1 MKKILLAALAALTL
15 SPALAQR
22 FCIEGVCDA
31 KATKAYLR
39 AIKTRDADSVEV
51 VNGTFR
57 FEGDAQGQTLFY
69 VYSNAE
75 NSDAVRLIAEGDVR
89 ADLKQRTVSGT
100 PENEAF
106 SLWQKRLNEQEDIM
120 REVAAV
126 FKNPAQSQ
134 ESSDSLRQA
143 LIQRYE
149 TAHTTLL
156 ALIKDCCEQNKQH
169 VFPAFFLL
177 ENASMMDRE
186 TVISLAEEGDP
197 AYMKVKAASSLKN
210 MIGAWKRQAVGAQFT
225 DLEMAD
231 TEGKMHKLSEFV
243 GKGKYVLVDFWA
255 SWCGP
260 CRREMPHVKAAYEK
274 YKDKGFDVVGL
285 SFDQDKEA
293 WTGAIQS
300 LALPWHHLSDLKGWK
315 CVAGEVYG
323 INSIPATLLV
333 GPDGKIVANN
343 LRGDALEKKLEE
355 LLK

>member
-156 ALIKDCCEQNKQH
+156 ALIKECCEQNKQH

-177 ENASMMDRE
+177 ENASMMERE

-210 MIGAWKRQAVGAQFT
+210 MIGAWKRQAVGVQFT

>member
-75 NSDAVRLIAEGDVR
+75 NNDAVRLIAEGDVR

-210 MIGAWKRQAVGAQFT
+210 MIGAWKRQAVGVQFT

-323 INSIPATLLV
+323 INSIPRWSRRQNCCQQSPRRCA
-333 GPDGKIVANN
+333 G
-343 LRGDALEKKLEE
+343 EKTRRTAEMKR
-355 LLK
+355 

>member
-75 NSDAVRLIAEGDVR
+75 NSDAVRLIAEGNVR

-177 ENASMMDRE
+177 ENASMMERE
-186 TVISLAEEGDP
+186 TVVSLAEEGDP

>member
-57 FEGDAQGQTLFY
+57 FEGDAQDQTLFY

-75 NSDAVRLIAEGDVR
+75 NNDAVRLIAEGDVR

-126 FKNPAQSQ
+126 FKKPAQSQ

-210 MIGAWKRQAVGAQFT
+210 MIGAWKRQAVGVQFT

>member
-274 YKDKGFDVVGL
+274 FKDKGFDVVGL

>member
-177 ENASMMDRE
+177 ENASMMERE

-210 MIGAWKRQAVGAQFT
+210 MIGAWKRQAVGVQFT

-255 SWCGP
+255 SWGGP

>member
-149 TAHTTLL
+149 TALTTLL
-156 ALIKDCCEQNKQH
+156 ALIKDCCEKNKQH

-177 ENASMMDRE
+177 ENASMMERE

-210 MIGAWKRQAVGAQFT
+210 MIGAWKRQAVGVQFT

>member
-177 ENASMMDRE
+177 ENASMMERE

-274 YKDKGFDVVGL
+274 YKDKGFDVVCL

>member
-106 SLWQKRLNEQEDIM
+106 SLWQKRLSEQEDIM

-177 ENASMMDRE
+177 ENASMMDHE

>member
-149 TAHTTLL
+149 TALTTLL

-186 TVISLAEEGDP
+186 TVVSLAEEGDP

-210 MIGAWKRQAVGAQFT
+210 MIGAWKRQAVGVQFT

>member
-177 ENASMMDRE
+177 ENASMMERE

-210 MIGAWKRQAVGAQFT
+210 MIGAWKRQAVGVQFT

>member
-75 NSDAVRLIAEGDVR
+75 NSDAVRLIAEGNVR

-186 TVISLAEEGDP
+186 TVVSLAEEGDP

-210 MIGAWKRQAVGAQFT
+210 MIGAWKRQAVGVQFT

-274 YKDKGFDVVGL
+274 FKDKGFDVVGL

>member
-75 NSDAVRLIAEGDVR
+75 NNDAVRLIAEGDVR

-106 SLWQKRLNEQEDIM
+106 SLWQKRLSEQEDIM

-134 ESSDSLRQA
+134 QSSDSLRQA

-177 ENASMMDRE
+177 ENASMMERE

>member
-39 AIKTRDADSVEV
+39 AIKTRDADSIEV

-126 FKNPAQSQ
+126 FKKPTQSQ

-149 TAHTTLL
+149 TALTTLL

-177 ENASMMDRE
+177 ENASMMERE

>member
-177 ENASMMDRE
+177 ENASMMERE

-210 MIGAWKRQAVGAQFT
+210 MIGAWKRQAVGVQFT

-260 CRREMPHVKAAYEK
+260 CKMLAPVMEQLSDEITDVEFYNIDVDENPDLAGEYRIMNIPAVIAIKGGQVAGQQIGLVSKDEM
-274 YKDKGFDVVGL
+274 KGF
-285 SFDQDKEA
+285 
-293 WTGAIQS
+293 I
-300 LALPWHHLSDLKGWK
+300 
-315 CVAGEVYG
+315 
-323 INSIPATLLV
+323 
-333 GPDGKIVANN
+333 DGVF
-343 LRGDALEKKLEE
+343 
-355 LLK
+355 

>member
-1 MKKILLAALAALTL
+1 MKKILLAALAALSL

-89 ADLKQRTVSGT
+89 ADLKQRTVSST

-210 MIGAWKRQAVGAQFT
+210 MIGAWKRQAVGVQFT

>member
-75 NSDAVRLIAEGDVR
+75 NNDAVRLIAEGDVR

-134 ESSDSLRQA
+134 QSSDSLRQA

>member
-75 NSDAVRLIAEGDVR
+75 NNDAVRLIAEGDVR

-106 SLWQKRLNEQEDIM
+106 SLWQKRLNKQEDIM

-156 ALIKDCCEQNKQH
+156 ALIKDCCEKNKQH

-177 ENASMMDRE
+177 ENASMMERE

-210 MIGAWKRQAVGAQFT
+210 MIGAWKRQAVGVQFT

>member
-177 ENASMMDRE
+177 ENASMMERE

-343 LRGDALEKKLEE
+343 LRGDALEKKLEK

>member
-75 NSDAVRLIAEGDVR
+75 NSDAVRLIAEGNVR

-149 TAHTTLL
+149 TALTTLL

-186 TVISLAEEGDP
+186 TVVSLAEEGDP

-210 MIGAWKRQAVGAQFT
+210 MIGAWKRQAVGVQFT

>member
-106 SLWQKRLNEQEDIM
+106 SLWQKRLSEQEDIM
-120 REVAAV
+120 REVAAI

-210 MIGAWKRQAVGAQFT
+210 MIGAWKRQAVGVQFT

>member
-89 ADLKQRTVSGT
+89 ADLKQRTVSDT

>member
-106 SLWQKRLNEQEDIM
+106 SLWQKRLSEQEDIM

-177 ENASMMDRE
+177 ENASMMERE

-210 MIGAWKRQAVGAQFT
+210 MIGAWKRQAVGVQFT

-260 CRREMPHVKAAYEK
+260 CRHEMPHVKAAYEK

>member
-75 NSDAVRLIAEGDVR
+75 NNDAVRLIAEGDVR

-149 TAHTTLL
+149 TALTTLL

>member
-75 NSDAVRLIAEGDVR
+75 NSDAVRLIAEGNVR

-106 SLWQKRLNEQEDIM
+106 SLWQKRLSEQEDIM

-210 MIGAWKRQAVGAQFT
+210 MIGAWKRQAVGVQFT

>member
-75 NSDAVRLIAEGDVR
+75 NNDAVRLIAEGDVR

-106 SLWQKRLNEQEDIM
+106 SLWQKRLSEQEDIM

-177 ENASMMDRE
+177 ENASMMERE

>member
-126 FKNPAQSQ
+126 FKKPAQSQ

-149 TAHTTLL
+149 TALTTLL

-186 TVISLAEEGDP
+186 TVVSLAEEGDP

>member
-75 NSDAVRLIAEGDVR
+75 NNDAVRLIAEGDVR

-134 ESSDSLRQA
+134 QSSDSLRQA

-177 ENASMMDRE
+177 ENASMMERE

-197 AYMKVKAASSLKN
+197 AYMKVKAASSLQN
-210 MIGAWKRQAVGAQFT
+210 MIGAWKRQAVGVQFT

-343 LRGDALEKKLEE
+343 LRGDALEKKLEA

>member
-134 ESSDSLRQA
+134 QSSDSLRQA

-156 ALIKDCCEQNKQH
+156 TLIKDCCEQNKQH

-177 ENASMMDRE
+177 ENASMMERE

-210 MIGAWKRQAVGAQFT
+210 MIGAWKRQAVGVQFT

>member
-106 SLWQKRLNEQEDIM
+106 SLWQKRLSEQEDIM

-126 FKNPAQSQ
+126 FKKPAQSQ

-149 TAHTTLL
+149 TALTTLL

-186 TVISLAEEGDP
+186 TVVSLAEEGDP

>member
-134 ESSDSLRQA
+134 QSSDSLRQA

-177 ENASMMDRE
+177 ENASMMERE

-197 AYMKVKAASSLKN
+197 AYMKVKAASSLQN
-210 MIGAWKRQAVGAQFT
+210 MIGAWKRQAVGVQFT

>member
-106 SLWQKRLNEQEDIM
+106 SLWQKRLSEQEDIM

-177 ENASMMDRE
+177 ENASMMERE

-210 MIGAWKRQAVGAQFT
+210 MIGAWKRQAVGVQFT

>member
-75 NSDAVRLIAEGDVR
+75 NNDAVRLIAEGDVR

-210 MIGAWKRQAVGAQFT
+210 MIDAWKRQAVGAQFT

>member
-210 MIGAWKRQAVGAQFT
+210 MIGAWKRQAVGVQFT

-333 GPDGKIVANN
+333 GPDGKIIANN

>member
-75 NSDAVRLIAEGDVR
+75 NSDAVRLIAEGNVR

-134 ESSDSLRQA
+134 QSSDSLRQA

-177 ENASMMDRE
+177 ENASMMERE

-210 MIGAWKRQAVGAQFT
+210 MIGAWKRQAVGVQFT

>member
-210 MIGAWKRQAVGAQFT
+210 MIGAWKRQAVGVQFT

-260 CRREMPHVKAAYEK
+260 CRREIPHVKAAYEK

>member
-134 ESSDSLRQA
+134 QSSDSLRQA

-210 MIGAWKRQAVGAQFT
+210 MIGAWKRQAVGVQFT

-260 CRREMPHVKAAYEK
+260 CRRDMPHVKAAYEK

>member
-210 MIGAWKRQAVGAQFT
+210 MIGAWKRQAVGVQFT

-255 SWCGP
+255 SWCRP

>member
-75 NSDAVRLIAEGDVR
+75 NNDAVRLIAEGNVC

-134 ESSDSLRQA
+134 QSSDSLRQA

-177 ENASMMDRE
+177 ENASMMERE

-210 MIGAWKRQAVGAQFT
+210 MIGAWKRQAVGVQFT